1 MQGFFI
7 SSDIG
12 FDMIRHTFSIV
23 PSVGKKKE
31 MRIWE
36 SGVRDWDEFLAADT
50 VCVVSDNKKDDFN
63 RTISEACELLDNKDA
78 MGLNSMLPKSEQWR
92 LFGEFGGSAAYL
104 DIETTGLERDSLVTV
119 VTVHKKHD
127 TVTLTHGRDLNS
139 DTMSDALEGASM
151 LVTFN
156 GSCFDIPVLK
166 NSFPRIDFGMPH
178 MDLRFNSRKVGY
190 RGGLKNLEAE
200 LGISRDDDIQNI
212 DGFEAV
218 RLWRRWDRNGD
229 LDALEKLI
237 EYNRADTINLEQI
250 ANVIYPRLVKEY
262 AGYIW

>member
-1 MQGFFI
+1 
-7 SSDIG
+7 
-12 FDMIRHTFSIV
+12 MIRHTFSIV

-36 SGVRDWDEFLAADT
+36 SGIRDWDEFLAADS
-50 VCVVSDNKKDDFN
+50 VCVVSDNKKAEFN
-63 RTISEACELLDNKDA
+63 RTISDACELLDDGNA
-78 MGLNSMLPKSEQWR
+78 TGLNSMLSKPEQWR
-92 LFGEFGGSAAYL
+92 LFGEFGESAAYL
-104 DIETTGLERDSLVTV
+104 DIETTGLERDSLITV
-119 VTVHKKHD
+119 VTVHTKFD
-127 TVTLTHGRDLNS
+127 TVTLTHGRDLNA
-139 DTMSDALEGASM
+139 DTMSDALKGSSM

-166 NSFPRIDFGMPH
+166 NSFPRLDFEMPH
-178 MDLRFNSRKVGY
+178 LDLRFASRKVGY
-190 RGGLKNLEAE
+190 RGGLKNLETE
-200 LGISRDDDIQNI
+200 LGISRGDDIQEV

-218 RLWRRWDRNGD
+218 RLWKLWDRSGN

-250 ANVIYPRLVKEY
+250 ANIIYPKLVKEY